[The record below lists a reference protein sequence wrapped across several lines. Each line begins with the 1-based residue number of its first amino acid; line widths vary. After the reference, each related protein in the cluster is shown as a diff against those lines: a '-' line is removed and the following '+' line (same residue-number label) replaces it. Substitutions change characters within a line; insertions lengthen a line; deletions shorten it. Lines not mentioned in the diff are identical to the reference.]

1 MNEQTNI
8 TPAKMLTLGVGWLGV
23 QFFWGFNTVS
33 MPLFLRNFTE
43 SKFSISLVLS
53 LAGVAGCIVPP
64 IVGYLSDRNSGR
76 FGRRR
81 PYILFGLL
89 GVLVCL
95 FLLPNT
101 AALGIVALI
110 SGTMYFFL
118 RTAETPYLS
127 LLPDIT
133 PPRQRSTVSG
143 AMNLLG
149 SIGLISYFVIGSIIW
164 EKNPANAFYMVAL
177 VSFGTIL
184 LAMALI
190 REPVATQDDVKGGA
204 GLLHYLKSIAQETN
218 ALKFFVAQFFWW
230 LGFWIVTSFVVLFI
244 VEELKAPESD
254 SFYVLAVFSVTSTI
268 FVLPLGM
275 LGDRLGRKSILSV
288 MLALWAVS
296 EIFVGF
302 SQNLNQAMVAVAITA
317 IPFAAIMGVGLAY
330 LLDIIPPDR
339 TAEFVGFSVISVAA
353 AQIAGPLIGGAM
365 IDTLGYRSIF
375 PVTAIFMVIGLI
387 LLQFVGPRRETGTA
401 TED

>member
-1 MNEQTNI
+1 
-8 TPAKMLTLGVGWLGV
+8 
-23 QFFWGFNTVS
+23 
-33 MPLFLRNFTE
+33 
-43 SKFSISLVLS
+43 
-53 LAGVAGCIVPP
+53 
-64 IVGYLSDRNSGR
+64 
-76 FGRRR
+76 
-81 PYILFGLL
+81 
-89 GVLVCL
+89 
-95 FLLPNT
+95 
-101 AALGIVALI
+101 
-110 SGTMYFFL
+110 
-118 RTAETPYLS
+118 
-127 LLPDIT
+127 
-133 PPRQRSTVSG
+133 
-143 AMNLLG
+143 MNLLG
-149 SIGLISYFVIGSIIW
+149 SMGLISYFVIGSIIW
-164 EKNPANAFYMVAL
+164 EKNPSSAFYMVAL
-177 VSFGTIL
+177 VSFGSIL

-190 REPVATQDDVKGGA
+190 REPVATQNDVQDGA
-204 GLLHYLKSIAQETN
+204 GPLDYLKSIAQETN

-230 LGFWIVTSFVVLFI
+230 LGFWIVTSFVVLFV
-244 VEELKAPESD
+244 VEELKAPEKD
-254 SFYVLAVFSVTSTI
+254 SFYILAVFSVTSTI

-275 LGDRLGRKSILSV
+275 LGDRIGRKKILSV

-302 SQNLNQAMVAVAITA
+302 SQNLNQAMIAVAVTA